1 MTDQKTIEQYFEAHR
16 EEMLRDMSTL
26 IQIPSEKGEPKEGM
40 PFGEYPAKALAA
52 AVQIAKDMGFSVKNY
67 DNYAAAVDLNDLPR
81 QLDILAHLDVVPAG
95 NGWTVTQPFEPLVK
109 DGRLY
114 GRGSADDKGP
124 AIAAL
129 YALKAV
135 RDLNVPLK
143 KNARLVLG
151 TDEECGSADITHY
164 YEQEP
169 EAPMTF
175 SPDAAFPV
183 VNIEKGRYSIWVKAG
198 WKEDLALPLILSV
211 HGGVKSNVVPDTA
224 EAVVEGLSAQEL
236 SACTAVAAARTGI
249 SFESK
254 ENNGKIVVEAH
265 GACAHAS
272 SPGDGNNAITGL
284 IDLLVG
290 IPFAK
295 SEGFEK
301 LCAVNQLFPHGDWLG
316 KAPGVAM
323 EDEISGPLTMSLNLF
338 EYELTGLKGYFDGRT
353 PVCAT
358 NENLKDVFCAK
369 ARAHG
374 LTPDDKGVSPAHH
387 VPKDTPFIQT
397 LLKCYEQYSGRK
409 GECLAIGGGTYA
421 HRLKNGVGFGCSMP
435 ETDNR
440 MHGADEYAVIE
451 ELLIGAKI
459 FTQAIIDLCS

>member
-1 MTDQKTIEQYFEAHR
+1 
-16 EEMLRDMSTL
+16 
-26 IQIPSEKGEPKEGM
+26 
-40 PFGEYPAKALAA
+40 
-52 AVQIAKDMGFSVKNY
+52 MGFSVKNY
-67 DNYAAAVDLNDLPR
+67 DNYAAAVNLNNLPR

-109 DGRLY
+109 NGRLY

-143 KNARLVLG
+143 KNVRLVLG

-164 YEQEP
+164 YEQEQ

-183 VNIEKGRYSIWVKAG
+183 INIEKGRYSIWMKAG
-198 WKEDLALPLILSV
+198 WKEDFALPRILSV

-224 EAVVEGLSAQEL
+224 EAVVEGLSVQEL
-236 SACTAVAAARTGI
+236 SAYTAAAAAKTGI
-249 SFESK
+249 SFEWK

-272 SPGDGNNAITGL
+272 SPGDGNNAITGI

-316 KAPGVAM
+316 KACGVAM
-323 EDEISGPLTMSLNLF
+323 EDEISGFLTMSLNLF

-358 NENLKDVFCAK
+358 NENLKDIFCAK
-369 ARAHG
+369 ARALG

-409 GECLAIGGGTYA
+409 GECMAIGGGTYT
-421 HRLKNGVGFGCSMP
+421 HRLKNGVGFGCALP
-435 ETDNR
+435 ETDNH
-440 MHGADEYAVIE
+440 MHGADEYAVID
-451 ELLIGAKI
+451 ELLLGAKI
-459 FTQAIIDLCS
+459 FTQAIINLCS